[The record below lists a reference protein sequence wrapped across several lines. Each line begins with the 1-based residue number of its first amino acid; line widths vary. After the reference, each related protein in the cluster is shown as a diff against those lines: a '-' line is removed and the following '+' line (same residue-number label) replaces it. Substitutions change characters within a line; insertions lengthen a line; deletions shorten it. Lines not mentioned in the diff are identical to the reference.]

1 MVLSKAQLAR
11 YFYLAPSEIERMPYW
26 EYELFREKA
35 NEIIEEENK
44 EQEGGGKHS
53 QYKKD
58 ADRYMRDAKSYNS
71 NLSKYTGSSSSG
83 GFSMPSMPSLPSVP
97 GLPSGL

>member
-35 NEIIEEENK
+35 NEVIEEENK
-44 EQEGGGKHS
+44 QQEEGKNDNK
-53 QYKKD
+53 YKKD
-58 ADRYMRDAKSYNS
+58 VDKYMHNMPSYS
-71 NLSKYTGSSSSG
+71 RLSGDLSAGHMPSIPSI
-83 GFSMPSMPSLPSVP
+83 PSMPSF
-97 GLPSGL
+97 SGI